1 MCRSIV
7 IALPR
12 IVSFRKAASC
22 LALSAI
28 VASVSGCATLH
39 NGTHESV
46 RLNSD
51 PPGAEAVIDGTEHVT
66 TPAQVEL
73 ERGKDHSIAFHKGGF
88 EDADTSITSSESGWV
103 WGNILIG
110 GIPGIIADEIDGAA
124 KKLSTEDV
132 ETTLTPIAAK
142 APPPSQGS
150 TAAVFSSDQPAPH
163 QGATTIQPPPSN
175 PNVTVPQPVL
185 SLPQTKSE

>member
-1 MCRSIV
+1 M
-7 IALPR
+7 
-12 IVSFRKAASC
+12 
-22 LALSAI
+22 
-28 VASVSGCATLH
+28 
-39 NGTHESV
+39 
-46 RLNSD
+46 
-51 PPGAEAVIDGTEHVT
+51 
-66 TPAQVEL
+66 
-73 ERGKDHSIAFHKGGF
+73 
-88 EDADTSITSSESGWV
+88 V

-132 ETTLTPIAAK
+132 ETTLTPIVAQ

-163 QGATTIQPPPSN
+163 QAATTIQPPPSN
-175 PNVTVPQPVL
+175 PNGTGQQPVL

>member
-1 MCRSIV
+1 MRRSIV
-7 IALPR
+7 VALPR
-12 IVSFRKAASC
+12 IAAFRRA
-22 LALSAI
+22 ALSAALGAF

-88 EDADTSITSSESGWV
+88 EDADTSITSGESGWV

-132 ETTLTPIAAK
+132 ETTLTPIAAE
-142 APPPSQGS
+142 APPSQGS
-150 TAAVFSSDQPAPH
+150 AAAVFSSDQPAPH
-163 QGATTIQPPPSN
+163 QAATTIQPPRSN
-175 PNVTVPQPVL
+175 PNVTGPQPVL
-185 SLPQTKSE
+185 SVPQTKSE